1 MPGSAKVKWEQ
12 ILRDAGARAED
23 DLGRLV
29 QYINDEVVPEVRRD
43 GSQALRRAAAE
54 MQKLA
59 DRMDARAGRSK
70 PPGGA
75 ARP

>member
-1 MPGSAKVKWEQ
+1 MPGSSRGTWEQ

-23 DLGRLV
+23 DLGRLI

-59 DRMDARAGRSK
+59 ERMDARAKSSK
-70 PPGGA
+70 PPRGSA
-75 ARP
+75 TP

>member
-1 MPGSAKVKWEQ
+1 MPGSAKVRWEQ

-29 QYINDEVVPEVRRD
+29 QYINDEVVPEIRRD
-43 GSQALRRAAAE
+43 GTHTLRRAAAE

-59 DRMDARAGRSK
+59 SRMDACAERSK

>member
-1 MPGSAKVKWEQ
+1 MPGSAKVNWEQ
-12 ILRDAGARAED
+12 MLRDAGARAED

-59 DRMDARAGRSK
+59 DRMDAGAKRSK

-75 ARP
+75 AQP

>member
-59 DRMDARAGRSK
+59 DRMDARAERSK